1 MAVTRFYSSTA
12 GVMHLNG
19 AITSGASSALLDV
32 VTGLPASVPYTL
44 MLDPGTTSEEIVTVT
59 AIGGFTVTITRG
71 ADGTSAQS
79 HLTGAEVRHAY
90 SARDFQDSRNHEAAT
105 AVHGITGAV
114 VGTTDTQTF
123 TNKTISGASNT
134 FTNIPTSAVTN
145 SVNLTAVQTLTNKS
159 MDGGSNT
166 FTNIPE
172 TALSGTSGF
181 IQMYGSTTPPAG
193 WLNCD
198 GTAVSRTGANA
209 NLFAVIGTSYGVGDG
224 STTFNLPTFTNGAFP
239 SAHTPGASGGEATHV
254 LTTAEMPSHNHNP
267 ITFNGGAQPTEIQ
280 SSFVDGSYSNR
291 FEMAHGIN
299 DWSMANTGGGAAHN
313 NLPPYL
319 GVQFIISL

>member
-12 GVMHLNG
+12 GIMHLNG

-32 VTGLPASVPYTL
+32 VTGLPGSLPYTL

-90 SARDFQDSRNHEAAT
+90 SARDFQDSRNHEAAA

-198 GTAVSRTGANA
+198 GTAVSRTGVNA
-209 NLFAVIGTSYGVGDG
+209 ALFAVIGTAYGVGDG
-224 STTFNLPTFTNGAFP
+224 STTFNLPSFLGNFP
-239 SAHTPGASGGEATHV
+239 SGGPPGHTGGEATHV

-267 ITFNGGAQPTEIQ
+267 ITFQGGAHPQTTQ
-280 SSFVDGSYSNR
+280 GSTVDGSYPNR
-291 FEMAHGIN
+291 FRLASGVE
-299 DWSMANTGGGAAHN
+299 DWGMANTGGGTAHN

>member
-1 MAVTRFYSSTA
+1 
-12 GVMHLNG
+12 MHLNG
-19 AITSGASSALLDV
+19 AVTSGASSALLDV
-32 VTGLPASVPYTL
+32 VTGLPGSLPYTL

-114 VGTTDTQTF
+114 VGTTDTQAL
-123 TNKTISGASNT
+123 TNKTINGGSNT
-134 FTNIPTSAVTN
+134 LTAIPIGAVTN
-145 SVNLTAVQTLTNKS
+145 GVDLATVQTLTNKS
-159 MDGGSNT
+159 MSGSSNT

-181 IQMYGSTTPPAG
+181 IQMFGSVTPPTG
-193 WLNCD
+193 WLKCD
-198 GTAVSRTGANA
+198 GTAVSRSGVNA
-209 NLFAVIGTSYGVGDG
+209 GLFAVIGTSYGVGDG
-224 STTFNLPTFTNGAFP
+224 STTFNLPNFTAVFP
-239 SAHTPGASGGEATHV
+239 SGHTPGATGGEATHV
-254 LTTAEMPSHNHNP
+254 LTTAEMPSHDHNP
-267 ITFNGGAQPTEIQ
+267 ILFGGSKAPQTVQ
-280 SSFVDGSYSNR
+280 GSTVDGTYPNR
-291 FEMAHGIN
+291 YRLASGVN
-299 DWSMANTGGGAAHN
+299 DWGMAMTGGGAAHN
-313 NLPPYL
+313 NVPPYL

>member
-19 AITSGASSALLDV
+19 AITSGGSSALLDV
-32 VTGLPASVPYTL
+32 VTGLPASMPYTL

-71 ADGTSAQS
+71 VDGTSAQS

-105 AVHGITGAV
+105 AVHGVAGSV
-114 VGTTDTQTF
+114 VGTTDTQAL
-123 TNKTISGASNT
+123 TNKTMSGSANT
-134 FTNIPTSAVTN
+134 FSSIPIGAVTN
-145 SVNLTAVQTLTNKS
+145 GVDLSTAQTLANKS
-159 MDGGSNT
+159 LSGTSNT

-181 IQMYGSTTPPAG
+181 IQMFGSTTPPTG

-198 GTAVSRTGANA
+198 GTAVSRTGVNA
-209 NLFAVIGTSYGVGDG
+209 NLFAVIGTAYGVGDG
-224 STTFNLPTFTNGAFP
+224 STTFNLPSFLGNFP
-239 SAHTPGASGGEATHV
+239 SGGPPGHTGGEATHV
-254 LTTAEMPSHNHNP
+254 LTTAEMPSHKHNP
-267 ITFNGGAQPTEIQ
+267 ITFHGGSQPTDSQ
-280 SSFVDGSYSNR
+280 SSFVDGSYPNR
-291 FEMAHGIN
+291 YELASGANNWDMA
-299 DWSMANTGGGAAHN
+299 ATGGGGAHN